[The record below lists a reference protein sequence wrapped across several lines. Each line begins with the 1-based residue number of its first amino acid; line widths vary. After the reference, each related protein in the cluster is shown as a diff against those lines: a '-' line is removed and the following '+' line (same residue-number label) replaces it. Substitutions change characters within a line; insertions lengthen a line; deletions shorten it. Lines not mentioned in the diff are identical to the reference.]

1 MQEEVH
7 KHLSLLHQLLIL
19 DIGRAAD
26 LVWLQFGDS
35 SQPEPVASYALHLQ
49 CPWRITYE
57 QKIIVGSADMYR
69 PCSDYGGDID
79 LFEWDIAGTN
89 ALDEKVNLHFHL
101 NKLQWEVERILTD
114 HYGGFIICF
123 SNGYQLEAFTHE
135 TSDAELWR
143 LLMRREEQHFV
154 VNGDGTEI
162 V

>member
-7 KHLSLLHQLLIL
+7 KHLSLLHQLSIL
-19 DIGRAAD
+19 DIGRVAD
-26 LVWLQFGDS
+26 LVWFKFGDS
-35 SQPEPVASYALHLQ
+35 MQPEPVASYALHLQ

-69 PCSDYGGDID
+69 PRSDYEEDID
-79 LFEWDIAGTN
+79 LFEWDIVGTN

-114 HYGGFIICF
+114 HYGGFMICF
-123 SNGYQLEAFTHE
+123 LNGYQLEAFTHE